1 MIINIINY
9 LLGLPKEMPK

>member
-9 LLGLPKEMPK
+9 LLGLPKEMPT